1 MRVIKERLE
10 KELRLTRLTICYC
23 KFSFGGSRVPRM
35 KPTDIWTN
43 CPLLI
48 ANFGNGKFYCSPST
62 PCPFINNH
70 RSVRPAAGSRDRAS
84 DSAKYP
90 KEVAE
95 WIARCLIIDA
105 RCA

>member
-1 MRVIKERLE
+1 M
-10 KELRLTRLTICYC
+10 TICYC

-48 ANFGNGKFYCSPST
+48 KTFGDGKFNCTHST

-70 RSVRPAAGSRDRAS
+70 RSVRPVAGSRDRAS

-90 KEVAE
+90 DEVARFL
-95 WIARCLIIDA
+95 ALMLINDA
-105 RCA
+105 RARSR